1 MTRDSHNVLPF
12 TMALFLHVV
21 VFGSLI
27 FAIDFRD
34 RAMPA
39 VPMALTATLV
49 TDNAIVVPPKV
60 EEPPPPQ
67 PDNSE
72 QERLQAEEEKRLE
85 DARIERERLNRI
97 KQAEEDAAAERRKQ
111 EDAERRRQEEEAERI
126 RKAEETRVA
135 EEARKERERQ
145 EAERKRQEEIERQR
159 QENERL
165 RAEAEAARQAELA
178 AESNRLEAMQA
189 NAKAA
194 YVFAIQQR
202 IQSRWVRPP
211 TATDGLECIVNIRQA
226 PGGEVLSVSIGRC
239 NGDETV
245 RRSIENAVKIASPLP
260 MPKDPSVFERE
271 IQLEFRPRD

>member
-1 MTRDSHNVLPF
+1 MIRDTRNVIPF

-27 FAIDFRD
+27 VVIDLRD
-34 RAMPA
+34 RAVPA
-39 VPMALTATLV
+39 VPLALSATLV

-72 QERLQAEEEKRLE
+72 QERLQAEEQKRLE

-97 KQAEEDAAAERRKQ
+97 KKAEEEAAAERQKQ
-111 EDAERRRQEEEAERI
+111 QEAERRQQQEEAERI
-126 RKAEETRVA
+126 QKAEEARIA
-135 EEARKERERQ
+135 EDARKERERQ
-145 EAERKRQEEIERQR
+145 EAERRRQEEIERQR

-178 AESNRLEAMQA
+178 AESSRLEAMQA

-260 MPKDPSVFERE
+260 MPEDPSVFERN